1 MNLQPFPF
9 LKGDELRVYYPD
21 IQLWHNGIVTDVLPG
36 PFGFPS
42 ATMIHNSKRGG
53 GVCTVSLEEFSGG
66 NPVFLSRRP
75 PSPEYA
81 AAVVSRAR
89 SQLGQ
94 HYSALFQNCEHFTTW
109 AFSGVPQSGQLQTI
123 GWIVAIGAVAAG
135 LMASDSR
142 ADRG

>member
-1 MNLQPFPF
+1 
-9 LKGDELRVYYPD
+9 
-21 IQLWHNGIVTDVLPG
+21 
-36 PFGFPS
+36 
-42 ATMIHNSKRGG
+42 MIHNSKRGG
-53 GVCTVSLEEFSGG
+53 GVCTVSLEEFSGS

-81 AAVVSRAR
+81 AAVVRRAE
-89 SQLGQ
+89 SQVGQ
-94 HYSALFQNCEHFTTW
+94 PYNALFQNCEHFTTW

-135 LMASDSR
+135 LMASDSG